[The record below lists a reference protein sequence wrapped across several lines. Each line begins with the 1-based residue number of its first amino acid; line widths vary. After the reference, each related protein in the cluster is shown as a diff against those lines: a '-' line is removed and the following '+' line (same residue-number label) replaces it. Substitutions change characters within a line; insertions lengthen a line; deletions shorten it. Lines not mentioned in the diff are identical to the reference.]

1 MKELLGIEPFTL
13 KEKHKNMKKFSV
25 NAVISSLLISSLGI
39 IVLYWDK
46 NIFSQINIQFINY

>member
-13 KEKHKNMKKFSV
+13 KEDKNMKKFSV

>member
-25 NAVISSLLISSLGI
+25 NAVIASLLISSLGI
-39 IVLYWDK
+39 IVLY
-46 NIFSQINIQFINY
+46 